1 MAAAAQMTLPQAVAA
16 FMHNLPLQPGEGMTD
31 EVELAPGE
39 RAAVRIYVARPDC
52 YWVEVCPLPDYGAEV
67 DHFLAEALDEGRAR

>member
-1 MAAAAQMTLPQAVAA
+1 
-16 FMHNLPLQPGEGMTD
+16 MTD

-39 RAAVRIYVARPDC
+39 RAAVRIDVARPDC

-67 DHFLAEALDEGRAR
+67 DHFLVEAFGEGRAR